1 MYLKWKKMPIFANR
15 KTNVFIHK
23 PPFLL
28 SCMKTLLI
36 WVGKT
41 TDKHI
46 QACLNDYVGRIG
58 HYMPF
63 DIREIPELRNT
74 KKLTEAQQKEQ
85 EGEQI
90 IKLLQDGDHVVLL
103 DERGTERRSVAFA
116 DWIQKKSMATRRL
129 VFVIGGPYGFSE
141 RVYQRANERISLSL
155 MTFSHQ
161 MVRLIFTEQLYR
173 ACTIIKGEPY
183 HHE

>member
-1 MYLKWKKMPIFANR
+1 
-15 KTNVFIHK
+15 
-23 PPFLL
+23 
-28 SCMKTLLI
+28 MKTELI
-36 WVGKT
+36 VVGKT
-41 TDKHI
+41 TSKHI
-46 QACLNDYVGRIG
+46 SACIADYTERIE

-63 DIREIPELRNT
+63 AVSVIPELKNT
-74 KKLTEAQQKEQ
+74 KALTEQQQKER

-90 IKLLQDGDHVVLL
+90 LQRIASGDTVVLL
-103 DERGTERRSVAFA
+103 DEHGSEYRSTEFA
-116 DWIQKKSMATRRL
+116 TWMEKKQLSARRL
-129 VFVIGGPYGFSE
+129 VFVIGGPYGFS
-141 RVYQRANERISLSL
+141 RQVYDRANEMISLSR